1 MQDAMPPKKSIIPKP
16 RRLKLPPVRV
26 TEEEFEVIMAKA
38 SKVAGGNL
46 SAWIRHAALNHK
58 PNG

>member
-1 MQDAMPPKKSIIPKP
+1 MPPKKSIIPKP